1 MPFLFSAFRSLLSS
15 AAAADTKATR
25 KADSRKRGKIQN
37 ISVFYGHYSDTD
49 TEQMMKIIKKLKAKA
64 TAMALQTYFAN
75 LAKSNPF
82 YKFQM
87 WVNVPNNANS

>member
-49 TEQMMKIIKKLKAKA
+49 TEQMMKIIKIKAKA

-75 LAKSNPF
+75 LANSNPF

-87 WVNVPNNANS
+87 